1 MQKSSFGLRGLVA
14 ALAIAAGSGDAF
26 TQRPSIF
33 ERVARVTG
41 KGPDLSWAGI
51 RRRKPWGGS
60 VKRHARAMAKA
71 RRSKGGRA

>member
-1 MQKSSFGLRGLVA
+1 MQKSSFGLRGIVA
-14 ALAIAAGSGDAF
+14 ALAIAAGSAGAF
-26 TQRPSIF
+26 LDKLAGPGEPIRH
-33 ERVARVTG
+33 R